1 MIMRN
6 KFRIL
11 HSPTNIA
18 NQMNIIAKAQRELGY
33 SSYSCSF
40 SNNWFN
46 YKSDNCLNLEKLNN
60 RYRRIFRMSQF
71 FLNSILKYNVFH
83 FYFGNT
89 LLPRY
94 YDLSILKRMN
104 KKMVMRYLG
113 SDIRQ
118 KSIAERKNKFVQ
130 VKVKDEKEIQHRIS
144 TVAKYIKTAI
154 VGDYELYEYI
164 QGYFENVVII
174 RQALNIQDYRPAIP
188 SLYKKIPLIVHAPS
202 DKGIKGTEYVLQAI
216 SKLKKEYD
224 FKFKLVCGL
233 NHEESKN
240 IYKKSDIVVDQ
251 LLTGTHGV
259 FSVEAMALGKPVICY
274 IREDLKSKYP
284 EELPIIS
291 ANPENIYDVLKL
303 LIEDAKLRHKLGE
316 RGRAYVEKYHDAR
329 KIAGELIKV
338 YESL

>member
-11 HSPTNIA
+11 HSPNNIA
-18 NQMNIIAKAQRELGY
+18 NQMAILSKAQRELGY
-33 SSYSCSF
+33 SSWSCDF

-46 YKSDNCLNLEKLNN
+46 YKSDQCLDLEKLKNK
-60 RYRRIFRMSQF
+60 YHRIFRMSKF
-71 FLNSILKYNVFH
+71 FLNSILKYDVFH

-94 YDLSILKRMN
+94 YDLPILKRMN

-113 SDIRQ
+113 SDVRQ
-118 KSIAERKNKFVQ
+118 KSVAKRKNKFVQ
-130 VKVKDEKEIQHRIS
+130 VKVKDEKEIRHRIS

-164 QGYFENVVII
+164 QKYFEKVVII
-174 RQALNIQDYRPAIP
+174 RQALNIQDYKAAIP

-202 DKGIKGTEYVLQAI
+202 EKRFKGTEYVLQAI
-216 SKLKKEYD
+216 SKLKEECD
-224 FKFKLVCGL
+224 FKFKLVHGL
-233 NHEESKN
+233 NHEEAKN
-240 IYKKSDIVVDQ
+240 IYGKADIVVDQ
-251 LLTGTHGV
+251 LLGGSHGV
-259 FSVEAMALGKPVICY
+259 FSIEAMALGKPVICY
-274 IREDLKSKYP
+274 IREDLKNKYP
-284 EELPIIS
+284 KELPVIS

-303 LIEDAKLRHKLGE
+303 LIEDAKLRHELGE
-316 RGRAYVEKYHDAR
+316 KGRAYVEKYHDAR

>member
-303 LIEDAKLRHKLGE
+303 LIEDAKLRHELGKK
-316 RGRAYVEKYHDAR
+316 GRAYVEKYHDAR
-329 KIAGELIKV
+329 KIAEELIKV